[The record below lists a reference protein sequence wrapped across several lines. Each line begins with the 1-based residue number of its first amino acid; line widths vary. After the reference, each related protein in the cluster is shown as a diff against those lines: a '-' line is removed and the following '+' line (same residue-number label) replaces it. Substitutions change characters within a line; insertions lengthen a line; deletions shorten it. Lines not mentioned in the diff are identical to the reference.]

1 MLCTGAPELKL
12 PFTIEPKTPRKIEA
26 GKKTLITLTPK
37 NFDIIAES
45 AATRPLKRKKA
56 ARFHLPPSLF
66 IVKGVHNEKKTVSC
80 YFILRAALTHLITS
94 GKLRTF

>member
-26 GKKTLITLTPK
+26 RKKTLITLTPK

-45 AATRPLKRKKA
+45 AATRPYKRKKGGNA
-56 ARFHLPPSLF
+56 EPSGIISSTCTPP
-66 IVKGVHNEKKTVSC
+66 GPH
-80 YFILRAALTHLITS
+80 AQLT
-94 GKLRTF
+94 G